1 MSYSKIED
9 IRALLRGAGAGADVD
24 NQITSAI
31 SMADAEI
38 DLRLGGV
45 CNIKRAY
52 EQKAAAIRD
61 ISAYI
66 AASIYLAMSMSSGQE
81 NDAPQMA
88 KYYREQAERLISS
101 ILAGAPILDIDGNQ
115 IATAS
120 NITRAMRSYTLNYLG
135 VKS

>member
-1 MSYSKIED
+1 
-9 IRALLRGAGAGADVD
+9 
-24 NQITSAI
+24 
-31 SMADAEI
+31 
-38 DLRLGGV
+38 
-45 CNIKRAY
+45 
-52 EQKAAAIRD
+52 
-61 ISAYI
+61 
-66 AASIYLAMSMSSGQE
+66 MSMSSGQE